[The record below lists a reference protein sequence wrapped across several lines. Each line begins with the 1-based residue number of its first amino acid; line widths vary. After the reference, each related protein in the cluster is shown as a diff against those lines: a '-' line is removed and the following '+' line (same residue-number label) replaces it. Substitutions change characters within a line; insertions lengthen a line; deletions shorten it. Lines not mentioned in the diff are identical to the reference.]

1 MRFEFDKVKLQRC
14 KLNDRFSFGLELDAS
29 LFCDELSD
37 QIDNNLYEL
46 YSVLIHKGG
55 AHGGKLTIRRH
66 NNQQTDFLSS

>member
-29 LFCDELSD
+29 LFCEEVTD

-55 AHGGKLTIRRH
+55 AHGGNLQIEI
-66 NNQQTDFLSS
+66 Q